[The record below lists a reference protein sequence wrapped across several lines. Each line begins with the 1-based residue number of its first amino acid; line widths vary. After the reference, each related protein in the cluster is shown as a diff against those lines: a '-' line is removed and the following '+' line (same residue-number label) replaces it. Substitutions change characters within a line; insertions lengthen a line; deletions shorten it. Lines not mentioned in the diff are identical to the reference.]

1 MLTDPNE
8 KSIKDQKRMSRRQFR
23 KERKLATRKAFR
35 QYYAQKRDQKKEQS
49 VEEEQEVLKQ
59 HSEYLQQ
66 KKLWEEREERYE
78 LINSVRRKAEEAER
92 QARETARQKW
102 RDALL
107 RMPILPS
114 TMISSSSDDD
124 INKNNSNMGSNN
136 KIQPKIR
143 NMPTFVTTED
153 REQETSLPTR
163 WPKDIDG
170 DTMNWP

>member
-35 QYYAQKRDQKKEQS
+35 QYYAQKRDQKKEQT

-66 KKLWEEREERYE
+66 KRLWEEREERYE
-78 LINSVRRKAEEAER
+78 LINFVRRKAEEAER

-107 RMPILPS
+107 RMP
-114 TMISSSSDDD
+114 TMVSPSSDNDF
-124 INKNNSNMGSNN
+124 NKNNSNIDSNN

-153 REQETSLPTR
+153 RKQETSLPTK
-163 WPKDIDG
+163 WSKDIDG